1 MVLTNQLSAK
11 SNLILYSVHYSRSQH
26 ILPPLVLSSYIQML
40 KKERACLSWPKKT
53 GSFMYE
59 TIDLLNYNGKN
70 ASHNVIH

>member
-1 MVLTNQLSAK
+1 M
-11 SNLILYSVHYSRSQH
+11 ILYSVHYSRYTTASSL
-26 ILPPLVLSSYIQML
+26 ILLHSNAQKGKSLFIL
-40 KKERACLSWPKKT
+40 AKKKT

>member
-1 MVLTNQLSAK
+1 M
-11 SNLILYSVHYSRSQH
+11 ILYSVHYSRSQH